1 MHCQYETIM
10 RKIALFALATIII
23 LTFVLTGCKKESDN
37 TDNAG
42 YYLKFKMNGSWV
54 LWTNA
59 VAELGADLDDA
70 TKTNFAFQ
78 GASDDMRE
86 SFGISLQVDGTS
98 LTEGT
103 YSSDNYF
110 MPGGYSITRNGST
123 SWYDLSDREPVS
135 KYYLT
140 LTTIEPG
147 AIKGSF
153 TGNFFVNMDDE
164 NDKVAITE
172 GEFYLKRIR

>member
-1 MHCQYETIM
+1 M
-10 RKIALFALATIII
+10 RKIILFALTTISI
-23 LTFVLTGCKKESDN
+23 LAFVLTGCKKEANN
-37 TDNAG
+37 TGDTE
-42 YYLKFKMNGSWV
+42 YYLKFKINGSWV

-78 GASDDMRE
+78 GTSDDMRE

-103 YSSDNYF
+103 YSSADYF
-110 MPGGYSITRNGST
+110 MPGGYSVTRNSST
-123 SWYDLSDREPVS
+123 SWYDLSDSEPLS
-135 KYYLT
+135 KYYIT
-140 LTTIEPG
+140 LTVMEPG

-153 TGNFFVNMDDE
+153 TGNFFVNTDDE

-172 GEFYLKRIR
+172 GEFYLKRLR